1 MNRFFITMF
10 FTLIF
15 TVLSFGEKIKV
26 IATIFPNYDFAR
38 NIGKEMAEVT
48 LLLPP
53 GVEAHSYEPTPRDM
67 VRITTSDILLYTG
80 EDMEPWVHRLS
91 GNLPSSATVRDISQG
106 IKKIKEED
114 HEHGDPHIWTDP
126 ILAMEMVDNITEAF
140 IEADPENRDYYTKN
154 AKAYKNKLS
163 QLHQKIERELSHI
176 DRRSVV
182 FSGHMVFGYFAQR
195 YNLTFI
201 TPYRSFS
208 PDAEPTPRRMGELIT
223 TIKKRGDSY
232 IYFEELIDPKSAKL
246 IARETGA
253 EILLLHGAHNLSK
266 EDLKAGKGYID
277 IMEDNLKNLKRG
289 LKNE

>member
-1 MNRFFITMF
+1 MIRFFITIL

-15 TVLSFGEKIKV
+15 TVISFGENIKV

-38 NIGKEMAEVT
+38 NIGKEKAKVT

-80 EDMEPWVHRLS
+80 EDMEPWVHRLG
-91 GNLPSSATVRDISQG
+91 GNLPSSVTVSDISQG
-106 IKKIKEED
+106 IEKIKDDD
-114 HEHGDPHIWTDP
+114 HDHTDPHIWTDP
-126 ILAMEMVDNITEAF
+126 ILAMQMVDNVAAAF
-140 IEADPENRDYYTKN
+140 AEADPKNSEFYIEN
-154 AKAYKNKLS
+154 AKIYKNKLFK
-163 QLHQKIERELSHI
+163 LHQKIERELSDI
-176 DRRSVV
+176 DKRSLV
-182 FSGHMVFGYFAQR
+182 FSGHMVFGYFAKR
-195 YNLTFI
+195 YNLTFL

-208 PDAEPTPRRMGELIT
+208 PDAEPTPKRMAELIT

-246 IARETGA
+246 IASETQTK
-253 EILLLHGAHNLSK
+253 ILLLHGAHNLSK
-266 EDLKAGKGYID
+266 EEFKSGKGYID

>member
-1 MNRFFITMF
+1 MNRLFITTF
-10 FTLIF
+10 FTLIL

-80 EDMEPWVHRLS
+80 EDMEPWVHRMS
-91 GNLPSSATVRDISQG
+91 RNLPDSVTICDLSHGVNKVED
-106 IKKIKEED
+106 ED
-114 HEHGDPHIWTDP
+114 HGHSDPHIWTDP
-126 ILAMEMVDNITEAF
+126 LLAMQMVDNVTEAF
-140 IEADPENRDYYTKN
+140 IQADPKNREYYTQN
-154 AKAYKNKLS
+154 SKAYKNKLY
-163 QLHQKIERELSHI
+163 QLHQKIEKELSSI
-176 DRRSVV
+176 DRRDVV
-182 FSGHMVFGYFAQR
+182 FAGHMVFGYFAKR
-195 YNLTFI
+195 YDLTFT

-208 PDAEPTPRRMGELIT
+208 PDAEPTPRRMAELIT
-223 TIKKRGDSY
+223 TMKKGGYSY
-232 IYFEELIDPKSAKL
+232 IYFEELINPKSAKL

-266 EDLKAGKGYID
+266 EDLKAGKSYID
-277 IMEDNLKNLKRG
+277 IMEGNLKNLKRG
-289 LKNE
+289 LKK